1 MTRNPPVKVQIG
13 PYYTYSG
20 RFGQKKC
27 RNALYALLQ
36 VTVRLFRERKCI
48 SLLMKRTVPWYFRT
62 QGRKNGLLRAV
73 AQHMPHRDTG
83 NTLFPRGRNCG
94 KSATDGVMRV
104 DAARKKAK
112 MREIVDAA
120 AVRMH

>member
-13 PYYTYSG
+13 PYYTYSV

-27 RNALYALLQ
+27 RNALY
-36 VTVRLFRERKCI
+36 
-48 SLLMKRTVPWYFRT
+48 
-62 QGRKNGLLRAV
+62 
-73 AQHMPHRDTG
+73 DTG

-112 MREIVDAA
+112 MREIVDAS

>member
-1 MTRNPPVKVQIG
+1 MLHLG
-13 PYYTYSG
+13 TYNGDFATKTSG
-20 RFGQKKC
+20 
-27 RNALYALLQ
+27 
-36 VTVRLFRERKCI
+36 
-48 SLLMKRTVPWYFRT
+48 
-62 QGRKNGLLRAV
+62 
-73 AQHMPHRDTG
+73 DTG

-112 MREIVDAA
+112 MREIVDAS

>member
-1 MTRNPPVKVQIG
+1 
-13 PYYTYSG
+13 
-20 RFGQKKC
+20 
-27 RNALYALLQ
+27 
-36 VTVRLFRERKCI
+36 
-48 SLLMKRTVPWYFRT
+48 MKRTMPWY
-62 QGRKNGLLRAV
+62 
-73 AQHMPHRDTG
+73 TG

-112 MREIVDAA
+112 MREIVDAS